1 VLNNAGNMDGHV
13 DRHST
18 PDSCASFHYNKNE
31 VGETGKTFLIPDF
44 FKKKLTT
51 KIRNKYLIIFA
62 GNILQAVLAAARIKE
77 WGGRNEDQEMSA
89 STHMNNQIATMNR
102 EI

>member
-1 VLNNAGNMDGHV
+1 
-13 DRHST
+13 
-18 PDSCASFHYNKNE
+18 
-31 VGETGKTFLIPDF
+31 
-44 FKKKLTT
+44 LTT

-77 WGGRNEDQEMSA
+77 WEGKNEHQEMSA
-89 STHMNNQIATMNR
+89 STHINNQIATMNR